1 VEPRAGTPP
10 FRPLPSKTD
19 TADYEPNYH
28 TTGAFISEAHS
39 RASELVADVDGWL
52 REEDA
57 LKLYE
62 LAFWAA
68 GPILEVG
75 TYRGKSGVLMAT
87 AARDAGSSAV
97 VLSLDTD
104 SEAQAKAAAAARS
117 HGVQDRL
124 WPVLCSAAA
133 FFAVNPGFAPSL
145 VFLDGDHS
153 YEGVSRDLDTLS
165 SHLPTGGLLC
175 LHDYFDPRNESSDC
189 AEIDVRRAASTS
201 ALIRDCDFCGVFGAS
216 AVFQRS
222 TGGPPHPGPGAF
234 DLRRYDTIRMQYRQR
249 VRTPVGRLARRLMA
263 VSRR

>member
-1 VEPRAGTPP
+1 VEPHAGTPP
-10 FRPLPSKTD
+10 FHPLPRKTD
-19 TADYEPNYH
+19 TAEYEPNYR

-97 VLSLDTD
+97 VISLDTD
-104 SEAQAKAAAAARS
+104 GEAQARAEAAARS
-117 HGVQDRL
+117 HGVHGRL
-124 WPVLCSAAA
+124 WPVLGSVAA
-133 FFAVNPGFAPSL
+133 FFAANPGFAPSL

-153 YEGVSRDLDTLS
+153 YDGVSRDLNTLS
-165 SHLPTGGLLC
+165 RHLPTGALLC
-175 LHDYFDPRNESSDC
+175 LHDYFDPRNECSDC
-189 AEIDVRRAASTS
+189 AEIDVRRAASEST
-201 ALIRDCDFCGVFGAS
+201 LIRDCVFCGVFGAS
-216 AVFQRS
+216 AVFRRS
-222 TGGPPHPGPGAF
+222 AGGPPQPGPGAF
-234 DLRRYDTIRMQYRQR
+234 DLRRYDTVRMQYRQR
-249 VRTPVGRLARRLMA
+249 VRVPVGRLARRLMA

>member
-1 VEPRAGTPP
+1 VEPHAGTPP
-10 FRPLPSKTD
+10 FHPLPRKTD
-19 TADYEPNYH
+19 TAEYEPNYR

-62 LAFWAA
+62 LAFWAV

-97 VLSLDTD
+97 VISLDTD
-104 SEAQAKAAAAARS
+104 GEAQARAEAAARS
-117 HGVQDRL
+117 HGVHGRL
-124 WPVLCSAAA
+124 WPVLGSVAA
-133 FFAVNPGFAPSL
+133 FFAANPGFAPSL

-153 YEGVSRDLDTLS
+153 YDGVSRDLNTLS
-165 SHLPTGGLLC
+165 RHLPTGALLC
-175 LHDYFDPRNESSDC
+175 LHDYFDPRNERSDC
-189 AEIDVRRAASTS
+189 AEIDVRRAASES
-201 ALIRDCDFCGVFGAS
+201 VLIRDCVFCGVFGAS
-216 AVFQRS
+216 AVFRRS
-222 TGGPPHPGPGAF
+222 AGGPPQPGPGAF
-234 DLRRYDTIRMQYRQR
+234 DLRRYDTVRMQYRQR
-249 VRTPVGRLARRLMA
+249 VRVPVGRLARRLMA